1 LAGKHAPVIDF
12 QKEITMKNAFVRT
25 IVGIVGGAKRESF
38 LLLVVLLCTATF
50 WLGGC
55 SFFEQPGE
63 TTAEGHR
70 RHLRNL
76 SINQQNLNAD
86 IDRALLIDKPSTL
99 SDKKI
104 PPGN

>member
-1 LAGKHAPVIDF
+1 
-12 QKEITMKNAFVRT
+12 MKNAFVRT
-25 IVGIVGGAKRESF
+25 IVGVVGGAKRTSF
-38 LLLVVLLCTATF
+38 LLLAVLLCTATF

-55 SFFEQPGE
+55 EQPGE

-86 IDRALLIDKPSTL
+86 IDKALLMDKPSNL
-99 SDKKI
+99 SDKRI
-104 PPGN
+104 SPGN

>member
-1 LAGKHAPVIDF
+1 
-12 QKEITMKNAFVRT
+12 MKNSFVWT
-25 IVGIVGGAKRESF
+25 ILGVVGGAKRISF
-38 LLLVVLLCTATF
+38 LLLAVLLCTATF

-55 SFFEQPGE
+55 EQPGE

-86 IDRALLIDKPSTL
+86 IDRTLLIDKPSKLT
-99 SDKKI
+99 DKKI
-104 PPGN
+104 PPEIGD